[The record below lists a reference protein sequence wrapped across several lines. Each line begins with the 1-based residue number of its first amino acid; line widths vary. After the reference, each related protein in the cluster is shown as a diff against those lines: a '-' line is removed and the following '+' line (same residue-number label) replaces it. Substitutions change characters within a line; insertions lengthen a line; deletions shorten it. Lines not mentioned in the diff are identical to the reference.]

1 MGSVMFTARKM
12 SLQARIN
19 SINLELM
26 KLQNKQDKILSD
38 RAAQQPVKDLLEM
51 GVTMGTQALSV
62 ANPIAGA
69 GVGMLA
75 NKFLETSKNMQAF
88 RDSKIDKQMDTR
100 KQQLTTQL
108 QTYQAELQ
116 NVEKAEADA
125 IKKGAPKY
133 VA

>member
-26 KLQNKQDKILSD
+26 KLQNKQDRVLSD
-38 RAAQQPVKDLLEM
+38 RAAQQPVKDATEM
-51 GVTMGTQALSV
+51 ILTMGTKALTV
-62 ANPIAGA
+62 ANPGLGMAA
-69 GVGMLA
+69 GMLV
-75 NKFLETSKNMQAF
+75 NQGLETAKNMQAF